1 MGFLSPDSAFMR
13 GLSNVADA
21 VWINILMLVT
31 SIPLVTIGAA
41 LAAGHDAGRRAAIG
55 EGHVT
60 ANYFKA
66 FLQNFPKATALWVVF
81 GGVGA
86 GLAYSWIALQITPLL
101 IPKFGL
107 TILWIIGF
115 EWVWALQARF
125 ENSVGVTLVN
135 SFIFGVSHIG
145 ATAVLVVLDA
155 VYIALL
161 VASWFYMPQGLFL
174 LLVLGYGTMV
184 MLHTPILER
193 VFAKYIDPAEE
204 AGEGDAAVGAAG
216 AGDAAAGAG
225 VGAVSAGGGPRRN

>member
-1 MGFLSPDSAFMR
+1 M
-13 GLSNVADA
+13 
-21 VWINILMLVT
+21 
-31 SIPLVTIGAA
+31 
-41 LAAGHDAGRRAAIG
+41 
-55 EGHVT
+55 
-60 ANYFKA
+60 
-66 FLQNFPKATALWVVF
+66 VF

-184 MLHTPILER
+184 MLHAPILER

-204 AGEGDAAVGAAG
+204 AGEGDAAAGAAG